1 MSAALAQLLLLLLGG
16 ARRRRWGV
24 CTAGAGCLWTLAAAF
39 GLVGKP
45 CCCWGSAAAAQQQ
58 QQAEEPPKRPYSL
71 EEVQQTLELWWPESA
86 VFDFDAALARA
97 RPRALRRGPW
107 GVQTLDKLLLQ
118 QQLNVE
124 MEKFVAQQFAA
135 LQREDLLLQQVP
147 LLADWDVLLLLRQQ
161 LTAKRVKTSLSEF
174 QINSIFQGAPRLY
187 PWLPLPSCPRQ
198 PRSWGALKGALSP
211 TCSPDEGPTLL

>member
-1 MSAALAQLLLLLLGG
+1 MLLALLQLLLLLAAG
-16 ARRRRWGV
+16 ARRRRGV
-24 CTAGAGCLWTLAAAF
+24 CTAGAGCLWTVGALF

-45 CCCWGSAAAAQQQ
+45 CCCWWVAAAEQQQ
-58 QQAEEPPKRPYSL
+58 QEAAEPAKRPYSL

-97 RPRALRRGPW
+97 RARALRRGPW
-107 GVQTLDKLLLQ
+107 GVQTLDKALLQ

-135 LQREDLLLQQVP
+135 LRREDPLLQQVS

-161 LTAKRVKTSLSEF
+161 LTSKRVKTSLSEQ

-187 PWLPLPSCPRQ
+187 PWLPPAACPHQ
-198 PRSWGALKGALSP
+198 PRPLEALLGALSP